1 MSRDRSPPEEPRPP
15 ARSAAT
21 RFFPLAVAGLA
32 LAVALWPARAA
43 LVGGT
48 AAGAGPDVVVTMW
61 GMRFFAH
68 EWAGPAWAGPSN
80 FANFPHGTVGSV
92 LAPVT
97 SALWALVDL
106 FTGPAAATTWTTV
119 LTLAGWS
126 AGVSWLAYLS
136 GVSRPASALAGV
148 LALSGRYLVY
158 ASGEASVVG
167 ITGLPA
173 LLGVGALMR
182 VAQGGGARWIAIY
195 TLCCGLVGLEYPYL
209 TPLLPMLALL
219 LAARRRDWRLVAATV
234 VGLSLVYLAVKQ
246 VGRGQVDFGSG
257 RHGYT
262 VSLFG
267 LHWPAAETSFSRA
280 APDRLFWPTA
290 ARWSEGSADGTFT
303 AVGREYL
310 GLTLVLAAL
319 AGLKLRF
326 RQTWPWAL
334 ASAVGILLATGSIWF
349 GGPGLFAL
357 LNGAAASF
365 VRGLTQ
371 PTRFLVLASVGLP
384 IAAAHA
390 VDALVHDAAHRPW
403 LAALGAR
410 ARLTAGGVMALAV
423 GGLLVDAF
431 AFGGLSLTMPTTT
444 LPDAPCVAALR
455 NGPTAPVLTV
465 PWDFIA
471 DSEASMA
478 SRRWQIVHGQPAPGF
493 GVGSWTL
500 LGPRSGPA
508 ELDERNLT
516 DIFHGQRPISGA
528 TAWQLGYRWIV
539 GDVGSAPFVAELLE
553 GSLGAPNER
562 CGAAVLYAL
571 TEHMRPPP
579 PGRNGLPA
587 APEEWLKRAEKRA
600 SDRKDH
606 LGRPIA
612 N

>member
-1 MSRDRSPPEEPRPP
+1 MSRDLPPPDGPPRSGRN
-15 ARSAAT
+15 ARA
-21 RFFPLAVAGLA
+21 RFFPLAVVA

-43 LVGGT
+43 LIGGT

-68 EWAGPAWAGPSN
+68 EWAGPAWVGPSV

-92 LAPVT
+92 LAPLT
-97 SALWALVDL
+97 SALWALIDL
-106 FTGPAAATTWTTV
+106 FTGPTAATTWTTV

-126 AGVSWLAYLS
+126 AGVAWLAYLS
-136 GVSRPASALAGV
+136 GVSRPVSALAGV

-182 VAQGGGARWIAIY
+182 VAQGGGARWLGVY
-195 TLCCGLVGLEYPYL
+195 TLSCGLVGLEYPYL
-209 TPLLPMLALL
+209 TPLLPMLGLL
-219 LAARRRDWRLVAATV
+219 LAARRRDWRLIAAML
-234 VGLSLVYLAVKQ
+234 VGLLLVYLAVKH
-246 VGRGQVDFGSG
+246 VGRGQVAFGSG

-280 APDRLFWPTA
+280 APARLFWPTA
-290 ARWSEGSADGTFT
+290 PRWSEGSADGTF
-303 AVGREYL
+303 AAEGREYL
-310 GLTLVLAAL
+310 GLSLVLGAL
-319 AGLKLRF
+319 AGLKLRP

-334 ASAVGILLATGSIWF
+334 AAAVGVLLATGSIWF

-390 VDALVHDAAHRPW
+390 VDALLHDAAHRPW
-403 LAALGAR
+403 LASLAAR
-410 ARLTAGGVMALAV
+410 ARLTASGVVALPV
-423 GGLLVDAF
+423 VGLLADAF
-431 AFGGLSLTMPTTT
+431 AFGGLSLTMPTTA
-444 LPDAPCVAALR
+444 LPDAPCVADLR
-455 NGPTAPVLTV
+455 KGPTAPVLTM
-465 PWDFIA
+465 PWDLIA

-500 LGPRSGPA
+500 LGPLSGPA
-508 ELDERNLT
+508 ELDGRHFT
-516 DIFHGQRPISGA
+516 DLFHGQRPIRGSE
-528 TAWQLGYRWIV
+528 AWQLGYRWIV
-539 GDVGSAPFVAELLE
+539 GDVASAPFVEELLA
-553 GSLGAPNER
+553 GALGTPTAR
-562 CGAAVLYAL
+562 CGAAVMYAL
-571 TEHMRPPP
+571 TEHMPPAPPP
-579 PGRNGLPA
+579 RNGLPA
-587 APEEWLKRAEKRA
+587 APDEWRKRAEKRA

-606 LGRPIA
+606 VGRPIA